1 MRFNRASRTN
11 SYVNLESP
19 LPGFASNCFAACATA
34 ARKSLVFLYHS
45 FSLPPLVVAL
55 SRGEVKKLT
64 TRNGEINKEG
74 IVIISERDVVGGIR

>member
-45 FSLPPLVVAL
+45 FSLLPLVVAL
-55 SRGEVKKLT
+55 SRGEVEKL

>member
-19 LPGFASNCFAACATA
+19 LPGSNCFAACATA

-55 SRGEVKKLT
+55 SRGEVEKL

>member
-1 MRFNRASRTN
+1 MQFNRASRTN

-55 SRGEVKKLT
+55 SRGEVEKL

>member
-45 FSLPPLVVAL
+45 FSLPPLVVTL
-55 SRGEVKKLT
+55 SRGEVEKL

>member
-55 SRGEVKKLT
+55 SRGEVEKLT
-64 TRNGEINKEG
+64 NGEINKEG